1 MEKIERDYNGWDITI
16 TGKRFS
22 DRFQVKC
29 TPNMNYVYQTIKNE
43 LYKHLAT
50 NYAEQNNLSTNNQQN
65 IEIIRKWTDDSVQE
79 FIEDIS
85 SMQIKFHC
93 DFPLCL
99 FCTLEERVNKVM
111 EQAKKDM
118 EDTKHLSYY
127 KVLKNEERFN
137 YRTKI

>member
-1 MEKIERDYNGWDITI
+1 MEKIERNYNGWDITVI
-16 TGKRFS
+16 GKRFC
-22 DRFQVKC
+22 DRFQIKC

-43 LYKHLAT
+43 LYSHLAT
-50 NYAEQNNLSTNNQQN
+50 KYAEQNSLSINNQQN

-93 DFPLCL
+93 DFPLSL
-99 FCTLEERVNKVM
+99 FTSIEERVNKVM
-111 EQAKKDM
+111 EYEKKDM
-118 EDTKHLSYY
+118 KDTTPLSYY
-127 KVLKNEERFN
+127 KVLQNDERVN